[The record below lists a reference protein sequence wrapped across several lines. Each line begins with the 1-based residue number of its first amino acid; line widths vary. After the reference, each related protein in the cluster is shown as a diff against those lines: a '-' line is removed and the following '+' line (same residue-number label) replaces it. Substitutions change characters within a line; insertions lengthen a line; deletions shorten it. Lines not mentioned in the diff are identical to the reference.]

1 MIGLLP
7 TSTITAYKLQLTPL
21 PSIQSNHRFLNT
33 PYCFVPCQ
41 THHLDVLNLG
51 KQLIFYDAV
60 HVSPPLITPSF
71 LLPQTAD
78 PNNHSLLCT
87 LGTTVPLLTSP
98 IASQLLHCTF
108 VIYESASCYSK
119 LWRTRTVT
127 CLFPIPAQDLNWMD
141 RLMNMFL
148 RRETHTHAHIHTI
161 SMSLVSLV
169 FVYFNFSDL

>member
-1 MIGLLP
+1 MNSLVRFFKIRLLP

-21 PSIQSNHRFLNT
+21 HSIHSNHKFLNT

-41 THHLDVLNLG
+41 TYHLHVLNPG

-71 LLPQTAD
+71 LFPQ
-78 PNNHSLLCT
+78 LQIQI
-87 LGTTVPLLTSP
+87 TTPFFVPWVPLYPVLTSP
-98 IASQLLHCTF
+98 TASQLLHCTF

-127 CLFPIPAQDLNWMD
+127 CLFPIPAQDLNWID
-141 RLMNMFL
+141 GLMNMLL
-148 RRETHTHAHIHTI
+148 RRETHTHMHTYTPYPC
-161 SMSLVSLV
+161 SWLV
-169 FVYFNFSDL
+169 